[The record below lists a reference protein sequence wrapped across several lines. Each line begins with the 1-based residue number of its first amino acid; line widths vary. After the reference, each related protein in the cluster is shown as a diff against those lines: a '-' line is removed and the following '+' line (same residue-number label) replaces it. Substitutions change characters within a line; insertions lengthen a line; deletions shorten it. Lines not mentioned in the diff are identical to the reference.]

1 MIKQL
6 IRSKKSLRLFFT
18 IAHLVVSFI
27 NITVLLLGVGL
38 IPKLDNITKSINT
51 NSELVFCLMLIT
63 IIFEAVCF
71 VILKCCDNSYLEEI
85 VDTIARERENI
96 KRSISSDIE
105 KTKTTT
111 EEIKEK
117 SERFNKEC
125 AEFLSKAKRQ
135 NIELD
140 FELKK
145 VNHDIKYLQSRLND

>member
-51 NSELVFCLMLIT
+51 NSELVFSLMLIT
-63 IIFEAVCF
+63 IVLEAICF
-71 VILKCCDNSYLEEI
+71 VILKCCDNLYLEEI

-117 SERFNKEC
+117 SEHFNKEC
-125 AEFLSKAKRQ
+125 AEFLSKAQYQ
-135 NIELD
+135 NEKLD
-140 FELKK
+140 FEIKK
-145 VNHDIKYLQSRLND
+145 VNHDIKYLQSRLDD